1 MGKHRKGKKVVVQGE
16 PKLTVAPLVAPA
28 MAAANKKIKV
38 LAYCDSPTCATG
50 FGTVSRNIFEGLYKT
65 GKYDIEVLGIN
76 YWGDPHDF
84 PYKIWPV
91 GTNNER
97 DPYGRQ
103 KVLNMI
109 PRMDFDLLFFLQDSF
124 ILDFLPTLL
133 PNLKANRQKPFKS
146 ILYYPVDSV
155 IKEKWGKNIT
165 QADYMVA
172 YSEFGRQQTLK
183 VLPEREDITVIPH
196 GVNTKEYFPLPE
208 NVIKDFREKYFKQ
221 FANYFIITNVNRN
234 QQRKDLPRT
243 ISAFKKFRETVPE
256 SILYLHMAMKDQG
269 WDLAEVCKA
278 YEMDTSKDVI
288 FPSNFG
294 PNQGYPRDMVN
305 LIYNASDVV
314 MSTTLGE
321 GFGLCLHPE
330 TNIYT
335 LSGVKKIK
343 DTTIEDKVLSSDG
356 SYNSVRAVMS
366 RDHDGDIYE
375 ITSWL
380 SNIPIKASPLHG
392 FFVLQNDKFI
402 WKKAQELVK
411 GDCLLFPREYSVFN
425 KNELD
430 ILEFIKPVLNKTQ
443 LKNLIISGDNFKIQS
458 NFKKE
463 ENHVPIRIKLDAD
476 FCKLLGLYL
485 AEGSIPSVKKDSV
498 SFSFNKNEIEHI
510 VFVENT
516 MRKIFGLGIYHHPE
530 NTRVNYN
537 GQTITFYSSSVANL
551 FFVLCGGK
559 ARTKTI
565 HPLLLNLDKEC
576 IKNLLHG
583 LYIGDGHYSET
594 NYEIQFSTTS
604 TNIAYAIRLLLARLG
619 ILSSVKT
626 SRVEYKVSVSGVA
639 REKLANLFGMDLV
652 VVDRVRATERA
663 FINDSYLVLPIK
675 SINRIGYKGKLVDI
689 QVDNTNNFVAE
700 NAVVHNSWMEALSA
714 KTPIIMPANTMLPEF
729 ITEETGYLCKSG
741 GDPSLYTTIQFDN
754 EVIRPLTDVND
765 LVKVLLSI
773 YNDRIEA
780 ERRAMNGYKWIN
792 NSMDWIRHIVPQ
804 WVKVFEKAY
813 SEMMQQAQT
822 GIEIIDP
829 SIKKVI
835 ASEVF

>member
-1 MGKHRKGKKVVVQGE
+1 MGKRKKGKKVVVQGE
-16 PKLTVAPLVAPA
+16 PKLTAAPMAAPA
-28 MAAANKKIKV
+28 MVAATKKIKV

-172 YSEFGRQQTLK
+172 YSEFGRKETLK
-183 VLPEREDITVIPH
+183 VLPYREDITVIPH

-221 FANYFIITNVNRN
+221 FANHFIITNVNRN

-278 YEMDTSKDVI
+278 YEMDTTRDVI

-314 MSTTLGE
+314 VSTTLGE
-321 GFGLCLHPE
+321 GFGL
-330 TNIYT
+330 
-335 LSGVKKIK
+335 
-343 DTTIEDKVLSSDG
+343 
-356 SYNSVRAVMS
+356 A
-366 RDHDGDIYE
+366 
-375 ITSWL
+375 
-380 SNIPIKASPLHG
+380 
-392 FFVLQNDKFI
+392 
-402 WKKAQELVK
+402 
-411 GDCLLFPREYSVFN
+411 
-425 KNELD
+425 
-430 ILEFIKPVLNKTQ
+430 
-443 LKNLIISGDNFKIQS
+443 
-458 NFKKE
+458 
-463 ENHVPIRIKLDAD
+463 
-476 FCKLLGLYL
+476 
-485 AEGSIPSVKKDSV
+485 
-498 SFSFNKNEIEHI
+498 
-510 VFVENT
+510 
-516 MRKIFGLGIYHHPE
+516 
-530 NTRVNYN
+530 
-537 GQTITFYSSSVANL
+537 
-551 FFVLCGGK
+551 
-559 ARTKTI
+559 
-565 HPLLLNLDKEC
+565 
-576 IKNLLHG
+576 
-583 LYIGDGHYSET
+583 
-594 NYEIQFSTTS
+594 
-604 TNIAYAIRLLLARLG
+604 
-619 ILSSVKT
+619 
-626 SRVEYKVSVSGVA
+626 
-639 REKLANLFGMDLV
+639 
-652 VVDRVRATERA
+652 
-663 FINDSYLVLPIK
+663 
-675 SINRIGYKGKLVDI
+675 
-689 QVDNTNNFVAE
+689 
-700 NAVVHNSWMEALSA
+700 WMEALSA

-765 LVKVLLSI
+765 LVKVLLDI
-773 YNDRIEA
+773 YNNREEA
-780 ERRAMNGYKWIN
+780 ERRATNGYKWIN